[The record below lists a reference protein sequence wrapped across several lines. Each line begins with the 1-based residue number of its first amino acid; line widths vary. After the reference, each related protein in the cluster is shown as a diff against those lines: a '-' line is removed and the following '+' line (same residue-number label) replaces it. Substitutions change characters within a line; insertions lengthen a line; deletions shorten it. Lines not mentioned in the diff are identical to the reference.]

1 MYLASSSNRELV
13 TVMETVGGDGSV
25 LPPLVIIPGALHME
39 DWYTKTNLTD
49 DFLLGVSETGYTN
62 DMLVMDW
69 LVHFEHFSDR
79 RRV

>member
-13 TVMETVGGDGSV
+13 TVMETVGGDSCV
-25 LPPLVIIPGALHME
+25 LPPLVIIPGTLHMG
-39 DWYTKTNLTD
+39 DWYTKTNLPD
-49 DFLLGVSETGYTN
+49 DFLLCVSETGYTN
-62 DMLVMDW
+62 DMLAMDW